1 MVRRHPRLTAAEFV
15 AARCCRDRV
24 QHRIDQMLA
33 HFPGSMVCDYRT
45 LTAAMTNHPKDR
57 NVLAAA
63 VRGNAELIVTENIRD
78 FPLSATK
85 SYDIEVVDQ
94 DVFLLDQLDL
104 ESGCVYRALD
114 WQVSRYRRAP
124 RTIDDLLIELGRDG
138 NGCPR
143 FAKQCHMQRARDRA
157 SKTWEIVGEVNS
169 VQCSWVS
176 AVRCSRLPA
185 SPMTRPPSLKTLPV
199 IASARCPAHATRTG
213 AQRHDA
219 TGACRFLSAGAI
231 MASQTSWLP
240 RCCASKPL

>member
-1 MVRRHPRLTAAEFV
+1 
-15 AARCCRDRV
+15 
-24 QHRIDQMLA
+24 
-33 HFPGSMVCDYRT
+33 MVCDYRT

-124 RTIDDLLIELGRDG
+124 RTIDDLLIELGRDAMVVHALPSSVI
-138 NGCPR
+138 CSAHVTERPR
-143 FAKQCHMQRARDRA
+143 PGR
-157 SKTWEIVGEVNS
+157 
-169 VQCSWVS
+169 
-176 AVRCSRLPA
+176 
-185 SPMTRPPSLKTLPV
+185 
-199 IASARCPAHATRTG
+199 
-213 AQRHDA
+213 
-219 TGACRFLSAGAI
+219 
-231 MASQTSWLP
+231 
-240 RCCASKPL
+240 